1 MTLAG
6 DADFARRGL
15 ADGPVRRGLRVRLAE
30 TLEVERPRW
39 FPWLAVLLG
48 GGIGAYFAL
57 PVEPTLP
64 LALSPLAAALALRA
78 TMARGT
84 LAAAF
89 AGALIALTLGF
100 ALAKVRTE
108 WVRGPV
114 LQHHVTS
121 SLAGFVELVEPKP
134 TRGGRVTIRIAA
146 MDRLEPS
153 GSPMRARIRVLS
165 DVSHLHPGDPV
176 RLTASLSP
184 PPPPALPGS
193 YDFARSAW
201 FMGLGAVGFSARAP
215 VVDRSIG
222 ASPRGLVLSGSIAR
236 LRLAIGRRITAALP
250 GETGAIANALITGE
264 RGGITE
270 ATNTAFRNSG
280 LFHALSI
287 SGLHM
292 AVMAGAIFWSL
303 RLALAAVPAL
313 ALRFAIK
320 KWAAAGAALGALGY
334 LLISGASPPAERSYI
349 MISIM
354 FLAILLDRSA
364 LALRNI
370 ALSAIL
376 ILVVFPESLFD
387 LGFQMSYAAV
397 GALVAAHE
405 ELQRRWP
412 GGQGGHAQVAWLRQA
427 GWPGRVLLLV
437 GGISLSTVIASL
449 AVAPFGAYYFHSSQQ
464 YAIVGN
470 VLGLPIC
477 DLFIMPMALASLV
490 AMPLGLEALPLW
502 LMGLGIDAMVWCARL
517 VAALPGAVAAMP
529 AMPALAFELMVAGG
543 IWLALWATSWRRL
556 GLIAI
561 VAGAGLAPFGPRPDI
576 IVGPDGRMVAVRGT
590 DGRLSALPV
599 KGNSFE
605 LARWLETDG
614 DARPVREAAAGAGF
628 RCDGSGCTARVK
640 GLTLAISQSPDAV
653 ADDCGRA
660 DIVIVAIRQAPP
672 CAQPRLLLD
681 AWRLRGGGVHTI
693 SIRADGIRVTNV
705 AELRGERPWSMP
717 ERARRPRRGQVARE
731 GAGAEFTVRPEL

>member
-6 DADFARRGL
+6 DAVVAGPALADLPARRGL
-15 ADGPVRRGLRVRLAE
+15 RAKLAE
-30 TLEVERPRW
+30 TLESERPRW

-64 LALSPLAAALALRA
+64 LALAPLAAAFALRA

-100 ALAKVRTE
+100 GLAKVRTE
-108 WVRGPV
+108 WVRAPV
-114 LQHHVTS
+114 LQHHVTGR
-121 SLAGFVELVEPKP
+121 LAGFVELVEPKP
-134 TRGGRVTIRIAA
+134 TRGGRITIRVAS
-146 MDRLEPS
+146 MERLEPS
-153 GSPMRARIRVLS
+153 RWPKRARIRVLS
-165 DVSHLHPGDPV
+165 DVSLLQPGDPV

-184 PPPPALPGS
+184 PPAPALPGS

-215 VVDRSIG
+215 EVDTSIG
-222 ASPRGLVLSGSIAR
+222 APPRGLLLSASIAR

-250 GETGAIANALITGE
+250 GESGAIANALITGE
-264 RGGITE
+264 RGAITE

-292 AVMAGAIFWSL
+292 AVMAGAIFWTL
-303 RLALAAVPAL
+303 RLVLAAVPAL

-320 KWAAAGAALGALGY
+320 KWAAAGAALGALVY

-354 FLAILLDRSA
+354 FLAIMLDRSA

-376 ILVVFPESLFD
+376 ILVAFPESLFD

-397 GALVAAHE
+397 AALVAAHE

-412 GGQGGHAQVAWLRQA
+412 AGQGGHAQVAWLRQA

-449 AVAPFGAYYFHSSQQ
+449 AVAPFGAYYFHTSQQ
-464 YAIVGN
+464 YAILGN

-477 DLFIMPMALASLV
+477 DLFIMPMALASLL
-490 AMPLGLEALPLW
+490 ALPLGLEAGPLW

-517 VAALPGAVAAMP
+517 VAALPGAVASVP
-529 AMPALAFELMVAGG
+529 AMPPLAFDLMVAGG
-543 IWLALWATSWRRL
+543 IWLALWVTPWRRL
-556 GLIAI
+556 GLVAI
-561 VAGAGLAPFGPRPDI
+561 VAGAALAPFGPRPDI
-576 IVGPDGRMVAVRGT
+576 IVGSDGRLAAVRGA

-605 LARWLETDG
+605 LARWLESDG
-614 DARPVREAAAGAGF
+614 DARPAKEAAAGAGF

-640 GLTLAISQSPDAV
+640 GLTLAISQSRDAL
-653 ADDCGRA
+653 ADDCRQA
-660 DIVIVAIRQAPP
+660 DIVVAAMFPAPACP
-672 CAQPRLLLD
+672 HPRLFLD
-681 AWRLRGGGVHTI
+681 AWMLRDGGVHTI
-693 SIRADGIRVTNV
+693 TIRGDGIRVTNV

-717 ERARRPRRGQVARE
+717 ARARRARRDQVARE
-731 GAGAEFTVRPEL
+731 GAGTEFSVRPEF